1 MPGAPGR
8 RGPPDSSR
16 LTSGLAEVSS
26 FRHDKQQDS
35 AIAVFKPGDD
45 VVVDTDRLLAPVELC
60 EAGALAEPGDQV
72 VVDADR
78 LLAPAELSEAGALVA
93 QRCGHLLA
101 HRWRG
106 VLAEPGD
113 QVVVDVDLLL
123 VPIELSEAEALA
135 AQRCGHLL
143 AN

>member
-45 VVVDTDRLLAPVELC
+45 VVVD
-60 EAGALAEPGDQV
+60 
-72 VVDADR
+72 
-78 LLAPAELSEAGALVA
+78 
-93 QRCGHLLA
+93 
-101 HRWRG
+101 
-106 VLAEPGD
+106 
-113 QVVVDVDLLL
+113 VDLLL
-123 VPIELSEAEALA
+123 APIELSEAEALA

-143 AN
+143 ANARAGVLAEPGDQVIVDADRLLAPVELSEADALVAQRAGHLLAHRW